1 MNIVVTEFPGLVVL
15 EPRLFEDG
23 RGYFME
29 TFHGDRFKTAGL
41 PVHFPQDNH
50 SLSLKNVIRGLHYQ
64 VEHAQG
70 KLVRAVRGDVFDV
83 AVDLRRN
90 SPRFGRWFGI
100 YLTANNRKQVYI
112 PPGFAHGFCAVS
124 DEAEVVYK
132 CTDVY
137 CPSAERTIV
146 WNDPQLAI
154 RWPIAEP
161 ILAEKDR
168 RGLRF
173 CDAPCYGDAVARAA

>member
-1 MNIVVTEFPGLVVL
+1 M
-15 EPRLFEDG
+15 
-23 RGYFME
+23 
-29 TFHGDRFKTAGL
+29 
-41 PVHFPQDNH
+41 
-50 SLSLKNVIRGLHYQ
+50 
-64 VEHAQG
+64 
-70 KLVRAVRGDVFDV
+70 

-100 YLTANNRKQVYI
+100 YLTANNRKQIYI

-137 CPSAERTIV
+137 CPSAERTIL

-154 RWPIAEP
+154 RWPVADP

-173 CDAPCYGDAVARAA
+173 CEASCYGDAVARAA

>member
-15 EPRLFEDG
+15 EPRLFEDA
-23 RGYFME
+23 RGFFME
-29 TFHGDRFKTAGL
+29 TFQGERFKAAGL
-41 PVHFPQDNH
+41 PVYFPQDNH
-50 SLSLKNVIRGLHYQ
+50 SLSRKDVIRGLHYQ
-64 VEHAQG
+64 IEHPQG

-137 CPSAERTIV
+137 CPSAERTIL

-154 RWPIAEP
+154 RWPVAEP

-168 RGLRF
+168 RGLLF
-173 CDAPCYGDAVARAA
+173 CEAPCYGEAVARAA

>member
-1 MNIVVTEFPGLVVL
+1 MNTVVTEFPGLVVL
-15 EPRLFEDG
+15 EPRLFEDA

-29 TFHGDRFKTAGL
+29 TFQGERFKAAGL
-41 PVHFPQDNH
+41 PVYFPQDNH
-50 SLSLKNVIRGLHYQ
+50 SLSHKNVIRGLHYQ
-64 VEHAQG
+64 IEHPQG

-100 YLTANNRKQVYI
+100 YLTASNRKQIYI

-137 CPSAERTIV
+137 CPSAERTIL

-154 RWPIAEP
+154 RWPIADP

-173 CDAPCYGDAVARAA
+173 CEASCYGDAVARAA